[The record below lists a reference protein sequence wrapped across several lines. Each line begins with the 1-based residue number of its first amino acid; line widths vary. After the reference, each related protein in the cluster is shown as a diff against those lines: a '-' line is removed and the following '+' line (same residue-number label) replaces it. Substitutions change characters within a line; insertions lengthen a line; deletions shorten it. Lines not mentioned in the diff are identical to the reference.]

1 MMDAAVDDRPDSLVV
16 TSIATW
22 EAAGGRTPDRSKPV
36 GLWTRRLWLVAA
48 ATLVGWAFWATG
60 LGRRSLVNPRGWPQ
74 VRSFLAAGVHPDL
87 SGAFGKIVV
96 DATITTIGYAL
107 LGSLLALVIGL
118 SGGLFM
124 SELWWRRPRHP
135 SGRPRLIWFIIRS
148 LAVVPRGIHEAV
160 WALSLVAILGRDPL
174 VGVLAIGIPFGFIT
188 AKVVAEMIDE
198 SAVRPYNALRQAGSR
213 RLPAFAYGVVPVVG
227 SDVVSYA
234 FYRFECAIR
243 SSVVLGVIGAGGL
256 GFQFAVSFQAVRS
269 REIWTLIYTVVLLA
283 AGIDWWGA
291 RLRATASRR
300 RIVLS
305 LVVALAL
312 SILSVVHLGVNF
324 RRATSART
332 QRLFTRFLHES
343 WPPRLPLGGW
353 HALQRAVLDTLQL
366 SVVAISTAALLA
378 IPLGYLGS
386 RRRTET
392 AGRRAVGW
400 FTRLGLLVLRAVPP
414 PIWALLFLF
423 VLLPGPVPGGFALG
437 CYTIGVLGRLNASV
451 MENIDRR
458 PGRVLRGLGA
468 SRTAVLS
475 YADAPLALPRVVAL
489 SLYRWEV
496 TIRETVIVGL
506 VGAGGLG
513 RLLGQQQAA
522 FDRAGIVTT
531 VATMIALSFLID
543 VISSRLRRDL
553 R

>member
-1 MMDAAVDDRPDSLVV
+1 MTDTAIDDRPDSLVV

-22 EAAGGRTPDRSKPV
+22 EAAGGRRPNRSKPV
-36 GLWTRRLWLVAA
+36 GLWTRRLWLGAA
-48 ATLVGWAFWATG
+48 AMLVGWAFWATG

-74 VRSFLAAGVHPDL
+74 VRSFLAASVRPDL
-87 SGAFGKIVV
+87 SRPFLKIVV

-118 SGGLFM
+118 VGGLFM
-124 SELWWRRPRHP
+124 SELWWRRSRHL
-135 SGRPRLIWFIIRS
+135 SGRPRPIWFFIRS

-160 WALSLVAILGRDPL
+160 WALALVAILGRDPL

-198 SAVRPYNALRQAGSR
+198 SAVRPYNALRQAGSE
-213 RLPAFAYGVVPVVG
+213 RLPAFGYGVIPVVA

-269 REIWTLIYTVVLLA
+269 KEIWTLIYTVILLA
-283 AGIDWWGA
+283 AAIDWWGA
-291 RLRATASRR
+291 RLRATPSRR

-305 LVVALAL
+305 STAALAL
-312 SILSVVHLGVNF
+312 SILSIVHLGVSLG
-324 RRATSART
+324 RATSTRT
-332 QRLFTRFLHES
+332 QKLAARFLHES
-343 WPPRLPLGGW
+343 WPPRLPVGGW
-353 HALQRAVLDTLQL
+353 HTLQQAALDTLQL
-366 SVVAISTAALLA
+366 SVVAISTAAVLA

-386 RRRTET
+386 RRTTET
-392 AGRRAVGW
+392 KARRAVGW
-400 FTRLGLLVLRAVPP
+400 FTRLALLVLRAVPP
-414 PIWALLFLF
+414 PIWALIFLF
-423 VLLPGPVPGGFALG
+423 VMLPGPLPGGFALG
-437 CYTIGVLGRLNASV
+437 CYTVGVLGRLNASV
-451 MENIDRR
+451 MENVDRR
-458 PGRVLRGLGA
+458 PGQALRRLGA
-468 SRTAVLS
+468 SRAAVFS
-475 YADAPLALPRVVAL
+475 YADAPLAMPRVVAL

-522 FDRAGIVTT
+522 FDRGGIVTT
-531 VATMIALSFLID
+531 VAAMIVLSFGID
-543 VISSRLRRDL
+543 LVSSRLRRDL

>member
-1 MMDAAVDDRPDSLVV
+1 M
-16 TSIATW
+16 
-22 EAAGGRTPDRSKPV
+22 
-36 GLWTRRLWLVAA
+36 
-48 ATLVGWAFWATG
+48 GWAFWSTG

-74 VRSFLAAGVHPDL
+74 VRSFLAASIRPDL
-87 SGAFGKIVV
+87 SSAFLKIVV
-96 DATITTIGYAL
+96 DATITTIGFAL

-118 SGGLFM
+118 FGGLFM
-124 SELWWRRPRHP
+124 SELWWRRSRPP
-135 SGRPRLIWFIIRS
+135 SRRPRLIWFIIRS

-160 WALSLVAILGRDPL
+160 WALTLVAILGRDPL

-213 RLPAFAYGVVPVVG
+213 RLPAFAYGVVPVVA

-269 REIWTLIYTVVLLA
+269 REIWTLVYTVILLA
-283 AGIDWWGA
+283 AAIDWWGA
-291 RLRATASRR
+291 RLRAAVNRR
-300 RIVLS
+300 RIMVSLVAGLTLSVLS
-305 LVVALAL
+305 IVR
-312 SILSVVHLGVNF
+312 LGVSLH
-324 RRATSART
+324 RLASVRT
-332 QRLFTRFLHES
+332 QRLFARFLHES

-353 HALQRAVLDTLQL
+353 HALQRAALDTVQL
-366 SVVAISTAALLA
+366 SVVAISTAAVFA

-386 RRRTET
+386 RRTTET
-392 AGRRAVGW
+392 PGRRAVGW

-414 PIWALLFLF
+414 PIWALIFLF
-423 VLLPGPVPGGFALG
+423 VMLPGPLPGGFALG
-437 CYTIGVLGRLNASV
+437 CYTAGVLGRLNASV

-458 PGRVLRGLGA
+458 PGQALRRLGA
-468 SRTAVLS
+468 SRAAVLG

-543 VISSRLRRDL
+543 LISSRVRRDL